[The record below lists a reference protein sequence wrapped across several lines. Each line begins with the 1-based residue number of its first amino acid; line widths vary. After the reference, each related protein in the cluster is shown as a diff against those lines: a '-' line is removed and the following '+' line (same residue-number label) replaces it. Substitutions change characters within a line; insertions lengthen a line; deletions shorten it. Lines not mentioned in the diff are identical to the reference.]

1 MKRILLI
8 LLSCIACLGVQAQQ
22 LDSLTKAG
30 LSDKLDEYFEAIKTL
45 GVDAQKEEVDFL
57 IETATDSLVRQFVA
71 VKVYDH
77 YLSSPVMGAEAVA
90 IHVLDKWF
98 LDGSVKMYDD
108 VDLLHARIFADFNR
122 QSLIGEKAPELSLLT
137 YDDEPVSLYSA
148 PSEKYSVLYFYDT
161 GCAKCKLENIRLT
174 EAFKDKA
181 YPIDFYAVYAGDH
194 REQWKEY
201 QDSKFNFE
209 GVSVTHLWDPEIDS
223 DFQRKY
229 GVIQT
234 PRMFLISPDGI
245 ILGRGLDTPS
255 MEYLLEQELAA
266 AEFQY
271 GSPEA
276 EELFDRLL
284 GPEPSVYDIVEIS
297 DMLAASTI
305 DKGNVKMFK
314 QLVGDFLYYLAPK
327 SRQAYRYGLN
337 QHIDKYILSRPD
349 IWNTEDDS
357 LKIVGF
363 ARIMHDLVNKAPSG
377 EKIAPIKVR
386 GTLLKGG
393 KEKSKN
399 KKLSK
404 LKGKVNYIIF
414 HTTGCPVCAAEIE
427 EARALSEAYGK
438 INIFL
443 VNIDEVMASSPS
455 KATELFDAFDL
466 SVLPHIVLTDEN
478 NIVRSCYVSLID
490 SRVMETYPLVGQVY

>member
-8 LLSCIACLGVQAQQ
+8 LLSCIVCLGVQAQQ

-30 LSDKLDEYFEAIKTL
+30 LSDKLDEYFDAIKTL

-98 LDGSVKMYDD
+98 LDGSVRMYDD

-194 REQWKEY
+194 REQWKDY

-229 GVIQT
+229 GVMQT
-234 PRMFLISPDGI
+234 PRMFLISPDGTI
-245 ILGRGLDTPS
+245 VGRGLDTDALIQ
-255 MEYLLEQELAA
+255 LLEGFFAETELEYGG
-266 AEFQY
+266 AE
-271 GSPEA
+271 SA
-276 EELFDRLL
+276 ELFDRLL
-284 GPEPSVYDIVEIS
+284 GANPSRNEIVEIARMIE
-297 DMLAASTI
+297 DVTLGE
-305 DKGNVKMFK
+305 GNELMYR
-314 QLVGDFLYYLAPK
+314 QLTGDYLYYLAPK
-327 SRQAYRYGLN
+327 TGEEFKEGLYEF
-337 QHIDKYILSRPD
+337 IPRYILGRDD
-349 IWNTEDDS
+349 IWKSEDDRM
-357 LKIVGF
+357 KVVGY
-363 ARIMHDLVNKAPSG
+363 AEIMYDLLSKAAPRTT
-377 EKIAPIKVR
+377 IADLRVDGIYIR
-386 GTLLKGG
+386 NG
-393 KEKSKN
+393 KEKQCRKN
-399 KKLSK
+399 LRKLRG
-404 LKGKVNYIIF
+404 LVNVVIF
-414 HTTGCPVCAAEIE
+414 HTEGCHICQAEIAQ
-427 EARALSEAYGK
+427 ARELAETPKL
-438 INIFL
+438 NVFL
-443 VNIDEVMASSPS
+443 VNVDKTISENPALS
-455 KATELFDAFDL
+455 THLFDSFDL
-466 SVLPHIVLTDEN
+466 SALPFILMTDKKGHIMARYITLQN
-478 NIVRSCYVSLID
+478 NR
-490 SRVMETYPLVGQVY
+490 

>member
-30 LSDKLDEYFEAIKTL
+30 LSDKLDEYFDAIKTL

-137 YDDEPVSLYSA
+137 YDDEPVSLFSA

-174 EAFKDKA
+174 EAFKEKS
-181 YPIDFYAVYAGDH
+181 YPVEFHAVYAGDNKD
-194 REQWKEY
+194 QWKEY

-209 GVSVTHLWDPEIDS
+209 GVTVTHLWDPEIDS

-229 GVIQT
+229 GVMQT
-234 PRMFLISPDGI
+234 PRMFLVSPDGTI
-245 ILGRGLDTPS
+245 VGRGLDTDAL
-255 MEYLLEQELAA
+255 MQLLEGFFAETELEYGG
-266 AEFQY
+266 AE
-271 GSPEA
+271 SV
-276 EELFDRLL
+276 ELFDRLL
-284 GPEPSVYDIVEIS
+284 GADPSRNEVVEIARMIE
-297 DMLAASTI
+297 DVTLGE
-305 DKGNVKMFK
+305 GNELMYR
-314 QLVGDFLYYLAPK
+314 QLTGDYLYYLAPK
-327 SRQAYRYGLN
+327 TGEEFKEGLYEFLGP
-337 QHIDKYILSRPD
+337 YILERAD
-349 IWNTEDDS
+349 IWRSEDDRMKVVGYAEIMNDLLS
-357 LKIVGF
+357 KAAPGTTVAELKVDGIYI
-363 ARIMHDLVNKAPSG
+363 RN
-377 EKIAPIKVR
+377 
-386 GTLLKGG
+386 G
-393 KEKSKN
+393 KEKQCRKN
-399 KKLSK
+399 LRKLRG
-404 LKGKVNYIIF
+404 LVNVVIF
-414 HTTGCPVCAAEIE
+414 HTEGCHICQAEIAQ
-427 EARALSEAYGK
+427 ARELAETPKL
-438 INIFL
+438 NVFL
-443 VNIDEVMASSPS
+443 VNVDKTISENPTLS
-455 KATELFDAFDL
+455 THLFDSFDL
-466 SVLPHIVLTDEN
+466 SALPFILMTDKKGHIMARYITLQN
-478 NIVRSCYVSLID
+478 NR
-490 SRVMETYPLVGQVY
+490 